1 MPSDRDRR
9 RPARPAQRTSGQ
21 DRSTNSWL
29 HVDPSAGRFSWRGS
43 AVIVVVVIV
52 AVVLVARLIQLQI
65 VEGPSLA
72 AEASQQRSAV
82 LADPA
87 KRGAIVDDTGRELA
101 YTMDARALSV
111 HPKNLLPWMEERH
124 ELDPE
129 DIAEPTERLEQII
142 RELPGMLGDDSEE
155 IRSDDLRRKLTSD
168 STYEVLVR
176 DVDPDKAEA
185 VADKFPE
192 ITAERQD
199 IRQYPNGAVAA
210 NVIGKIS
217 RDNQGQFGLELSQD
231 AKLQGIDGSRTVD
244 IGGTGNVVP
253 GSTRD
258 EHPSVNGDSYR
269 LTLDVDAQTYVQQ
282 ATQQAKEKSG
292 ADSASVVVMDATT
305 GKIRAMS
312 TSDTINPQGDLDKQL
327 ADGKEFGNRT
337 VEAAY
342 EPGSVAKVMTA
353 AAAIQE
359 GKTTPD
365 EVLQV
370 PGQIEMSGVTV
381 KDAWEH
387 GTVPYTTTGVFS
399 KSSNVGTLMLAD
411 RVGQEKYSDYLHK
424 FGIGQSAELG
434 LPGET
439 SGYVPDLNQWSGGT
453 FANLPIGQGMS
464 MNLVQ
469 MTSIYQ
475 AMANNG
481 VRVQPSLIDKVT
493 TADGTEV
500 PQPEPTSTEVVS
512 RETAR
517 AVVDMF
523 RGVNQNDPTGV
534 QQGTAPAAAVEGYQ
548 TSGKTGTAQQIDPDT
563 GAYSDSSYWITYA
576 GMAPAD
582 DPRYV
587 VGIMLDN
594 PQRGTDGSGGQSA
607 APLFHDVMSWLLDH
621 YNVPLSPDAAPRMTL
636 EAQ

>member
-1 MPSDRDRR
+1 MPSDRDRY
-9 RPARPAQRTSGQ
+9 RPTRPSRRTSEP

-29 HVDPSAGRFSWRGS
+29 QVDPSAGRFSWRGS
-43 AVIVVVVIV
+43 AVIIVVIV
-52 AVVLVARLIQLQI
+52 CTVVLVARLVQLQVI
-65 VEGPSLA
+65 EGPSLS
-72 AEASQQRSAV
+72 AEASQQRTAV

-87 KRGAIVDDTGRELA
+87 KRGAIVDDEG
-101 YTMDARALSV
+101 
-111 HPKNLLPWMEERH
+111 H
-124 ELDPE
+124 ELDP
-129 DIAEPTERLEQII
+129 DDVAEPTERLEQII
-142 RELPGMLGDDSEE
+142 REVPGMLGDGAQINPE
-155 IRSDDLRRKLTSD
+155 DLRRKLTSD

-185 VADKFPE
+185 VAKKFPE

-199 IRQYPNGAVAA
+199 VRQYPNGAVAA

-217 RDNQGQFGLELSQD
+217 RDNEGQFGLELSQD

-244 IGGTGNVVP
+244 IGGSGNVVP

-258 EHPSVNGDSYR
+258 EHPSVNGDTYH

-292 ADSASVVVMDATT
+292 ADSASVVVMDAKT
-305 GKIRAMS
+305 GKIRAMA

-327 ADGKEFGNRT
+327 DQGKEFGNRT

-342 EPGSVAKVMTA
+342 EPGSV
-353 AAAIQE
+353 AIQE

-399 KSSNVGTLMLAD
+399 KSSNVGTLMLAS
-411 RVGQEKYSDYLHK
+411 RVGQENYDKYLEK
-424 FGIGQSAELG
+424 FGIGQSLDLG

-469 MTSIYQ
+469 MTGIYQ
-475 AMANNG
+475 AMANSG
-481 VRVQPSLIDKVT
+481 VRVQPTLIDKVT
-493 TADGTEV
+493 SADGTDI
-500 PQPEPTSTEVVS
+500 PQPEPATTEVVS
-512 RETAR
+512 PQTAR
-517 AVVDMF
+517 TVVDMF
-523 RGVNQNDPTGV
+523 RGINQDDPTGV
-534 QQGTAPAAAVEGYQ
+534 QQGTAPAAAIQGY
-548 TSGKTGTAQQIDPDT
+548 
-563 GAYSDSSYWITYA
+563 
-576 GMAPAD
+576 
-582 DPRYV
+582 
-587 VGIMLDN
+587 
-594 PQRGTDGSGGQSA
+594 
-607 APLFHDVMSWLLDH
+607 
-621 YNVPLSPDAAPRMTL
+621 
-636 EAQ
+636 

>member
-1 MPSDRDRR
+1 VPSDRDRY
-9 RPARPAQRTSGQ
+9 RPTRPSRRTSEP

-29 HVDPSAGRFSWRGS
+29 QVDPSAGRFSWRGS
-43 AVIVVVVIV
+43 AVIIVVIV
-52 AVVLVARLIQLQI
+52 CTVVLVARLVQLQVI
-65 VEGPSLA
+65 EGPSLS
-72 AEASQQRSAV
+72 AEASQQRTAV

-87 KRGAIVDDTGRELA
+87 KRGAIVDDEGRELA

-111 HPKNLLPWMEERH
+111 HPKSLLPWMEERH
-124 ELDPE
+124 ELDP
-129 DIAEPTERLEQII
+129 DDVAEPTERLEQII
-142 RELPGMLGDDSEE
+142 REVPGMLGDGAQINPE
-155 IRSDDLRRKLTSD
+155 DLRRKLTSD

-185 VADKFPE
+185 VAKKFPE

-199 IRQYPNGAVAA
+199 VRQYPNGAVAA

-217 RDNQGQFGLELSQD
+217 RDNEGQFGLELSQD

-244 IGGTGNVVP
+244 IGGSGNVVP

-258 EHPSVNGDSYR
+258 EHPSVNGDTYH

-292 ADSASVVVMDATT
+292 ADSASVVVMDAKT
-305 GKIRAMS
+305 GKIRAMA

-327 ADGKEFGNRT
+327 DQGKEFGNRT

-399 KSSNVGTLMLAD
+399 KSSNVGTLMLAS
-411 RVGQEKYSDYLHK
+411 RVGQENYDKYLQK
-424 FGIGQSAELG
+424 FGIGQSLDLG

-469 MTSIYQ
+469 MTGIYQ
-475 AMANNG
+475 AMANSG
-481 VRVQPSLIDKVT
+481 VRVQPTLIDKVT
-493 TADGTEV
+493 SADGTDI
-500 PQPEPTSTEVVS
+500 PQPEPATTEVVS
-512 RETAR
+512 PQTAR
-517 AVVDMF
+517 TVVDMF
-523 RGVNQNDPTGV
+523 RGINQDDPTGV
-534 QQGTAPAAAVEGYQ
+534 QQGTAPAAAIQGYQ

-563 GAYSDSSYWITYA
+563 GAYSNSAYWITYA

-594 PQRGTDGSGGQSA
+594 PERSTDGTGGQSA

-621 YNVPLSPDAAPRMTL
+621 YNVPLSPEAAPRMTL

>member
-1 MPSDRDRR
+1 MTSDRDRY
-9 RPARPAQRTSGQ
+9 RPTRPSRRTSEP

-29 HVDPSAGRFSWRGS
+29 QVDPSAGRFSWRGS
-43 AVIVVVVIV
+43 AVIIVVIV
-52 AVVLVARLIQLQI
+52 CTVVLVARLVQLQVI
-65 VEGPSLA
+65 EGPSLS
-72 AEASQQRSAV
+72 AEASQQRTAV

-87 KRGAIVDDTGRELA
+87 KRGAIVDDEGRELA

-111 HPKNLLPWMEERH
+111 HPKSLLPWMEERH
-124 ELDPE
+124 ELDP
-129 DIAEPTERLEQII
+129 DDVAEPTERLEQII
-142 RELPGMLGDDSEE
+142 REVPGMLGDGAQINPE
-155 IRSDDLRRKLTSD
+155 DLRRKLTSD

-185 VADKFPE
+185 VAKKFPE

-199 IRQYPNGAVAA
+199 VRQYPNGAVAA

-217 RDNQGQFGLELSQD
+217 RDNEGQFGLELSQD

-244 IGGTGNVVP
+244 IGGSGNVVP

-258 EHPSVNGDSYR
+258 EHPSVNGDTYH

-292 ADSASVVVMDATT
+292 ADSASVVVMDAKT
-305 GKIRAMS
+305 GKIRAMA

-327 ADGKEFGNRT
+327 DQGKEFGNRT

-399 KSSNVGTLMLAD
+399 KSSNVGTLMLAS
-411 RVGQEKYSDYLHK
+411 RVGQENYDKYLQK
-424 FGIGQSAELG
+424 FGIGQSLDLG

-469 MTSIYQ
+469 MTGIYQ
-475 AMANNG
+475 AMANSG
-481 VRVQPSLIDKVT
+481 VRVQPTLIDKVT
-493 TADGTEV
+493 SADGTDI
-500 PQPEPTSTEVVS
+500 PQPEPATTEVVS
-512 RETAR
+512 PQTAR
-517 AVVDMF
+517 TVVDMF
-523 RGVNQNDPTGV
+523 RGINQDDPTGV
-534 QQGTAPAAAVEGYQ
+534 QQGTAPAAAIQGYQ

-563 GAYSDSSYWITYA
+563 GAYSNSAYWITYA

-594 PQRGTDGSGGQSA
+594 PERSTDGTGGQSA

-621 YNVPLSPDAAPRMTL
+621 YNVPLSPEAAPRMTL

>member
-1 MPSDRDRR
+1 MPSDRDRY
-9 RPARPAQRTSGQ
+9 RPTRPSRRTSEP

-29 HVDPSAGRFSWRGS
+29 QVDPSAGRFSWRGS
-43 AVIVVVVIV
+43 AVIIVVIV
-52 AVVLVARLIQLQI
+52 CTVVLVARLVQLQVI
-65 VEGPSLA
+65 EGPSLS
-72 AEASQQRSAV
+72 AEASQQRTAV

-87 KRGAIVDDTGRELA
+87 KRGAIVDDEGRELA

-111 HPKNLLPWMEERH
+111 HPKSLLPWMEERH
-124 ELDPE
+124 ELDP
-129 DIAEPTERLEQII
+129 DDVAEPTERLEQII
-142 RELPGMLGDDSEE
+142 REVPGMLGDGAQINPE
-155 IRSDDLRRKLTSD
+155 DLRRKLTSD

-185 VADKFPE
+185 VAKKFPE

-199 IRQYPNGAVAA
+199 VRQYPNGAVAA

-217 RDNQGQFGLELSQD
+217 RDNEGQFGLELSQD

-244 IGGTGNVVP
+244 IGGSGNVVP

-258 EHPSVNGDSYR
+258 EHPSVNGDTYH

-292 ADSASVVVMDATT
+292 ADSASVVVMDAKT
-305 GKIRAMS
+305 GKIRAMA

-327 ADGKEFGNRT
+327 DQGKEFGNRT

-399 KSSNVGTLMLAD
+399 KSSNVGTLMLAS
-411 RVGQEKYSDYLHK
+411 RVGQENYDKYLQK
-424 FGIGQSAELG
+424 FGIGQSLDLG

-469 MTSIYQ
+469 MTGIYQ
-475 AMANNG
+475 AMANSG
-481 VRVQPSLIDKVT
+481 VRVQPTLIDKVT
-493 TADGTEV
+493 SADGTDI
-500 PQPEPTSTEVVS
+500 PQPEPATTEVVS
-512 RETAR
+512 PQTAR
-517 AVVDMF
+517 TVVDMF
-523 RGVNQNDPTGV
+523 RGINQDDPTGV
-534 QQGTAPAAAVEGYQ
+534 QQGTAPAAAIQGYQ

-563 GAYSDSSYWITYA
+563 GAYSNSAYWITYA

-594 PQRGTDGSGGQSA
+594 PERSTDGTGGQSA

-621 YNVPLSPDAAPRMTL
+621 YNVPLSPEAAPRMTL

>member
-1 MPSDRDRR
+1 MPSDRDRY
-9 RPARPAQRTSGQ
+9 RPTRPSQRTSEP
-21 DRSTNSWL
+21 DRSMNSWL
-29 HVDPSAGRFSWRGS
+29 QVDPSAGRFSWRGS
-43 AVIVVVVIV
+43 AVIVVVIV
-52 AVVLVARLIQLQI
+52 CTVVLVARLVQLQVI
-65 VEGPSLA
+65 EGPSLS
-72 AEASQQRSAV
+72 AEASQQRTAV

-87 KRGAIVDDTGRELA
+87 KRGAIVDDDGRELA

-124 ELDPE
+124 ELDP
-129 DIAEPTERLEQII
+129 DDVAEPTERLEQII
-142 RELPGMLGDDSEE
+142 REVPGMLGDGAQINPE
-155 IRSDDLRRKLTSD
+155 DLRRKLTSD

-185 VADKFPE
+185 VAKKFPE

-199 IRQYPNGAVAA
+199 VRQYPNGAVAA

-217 RDNQGQFGLELSQD
+217 RDNEGQFGLELSQD

-244 IGGTGNVVP
+244 IGGSGNVVP

-258 EHPSVNGDSYR
+258 EHPSVNGDTYH

-292 ADSASVVVMDATT
+292 ADSASVVVMDAKT
-305 GKIRAMS
+305 GKIRAMA

-327 ADGKEFGNRT
+327 DQGKEFGNRT

-411 RVGQEKYSDYLHK
+411 RVGQDSYDKYLKK
-424 FGIGQSAELG
+424 FGIGQSLDLG

-464 MNLVQ
+464 MNIVQ
-469 MTSIYQ
+469 MTGIYQ
-475 AMANNG
+475 AMANSG
-481 VRVQPSLIDKVT
+481 VRVQPTLIDKVT
-493 TADGTEV
+493 TADGTDI
-500 PQPEPTSTEVVS
+500 PQPEPATTEVVS
-512 RETAR
+512 PQTAR
-517 AVVDMF
+517 TVVDMF
-523 RGVNQNDPTGV
+523 RGINQDDPTGV
-534 QQGTAPAAAVEGYQ
+534 QQGTAPAAAIEGYQ

-563 GAYSDSSYWITYA
+563 GAYSNSAYWITYA

-594 PQRGTDGSGGQSA
+594 PERSTDGTGGQSA

-621 YNVPLSPDAAPRMTL
+621 YNVPLSPEAAPRMTL

>member
-1 MPSDRDRR
+1 M
-9 RPARPAQRTSGQ
+9 
-21 DRSTNSWL
+21 
-29 HVDPSAGRFSWRGS
+29 GRFSWRGS
-43 AVIVVVVIV
+43 AVIVVVVVV
-52 AVVLVARLIQLQI
+52 AVVLVARLVQLQVI
-65 VEGPSLA
+65 EGPSLA
-72 AEASQQRSAV
+72 AEASQQRTAV
-82 LADPA
+82 LSDPA
-87 KRGAIVDDTGRELA
+87 KRGAILDNAGRELA

-111 HPKNLLPWMEERH
+111 HPNKLLSWMQERH
-124 ELDPE
+124 DIDPE
-129 DIAEPTERLEQII
+129 NVAAPPERLDQIVD
-142 RELPGMLGDDSEE
+142 ELPGMLGDGAE
-155 IRSDDLRRKLTSD
+155 ISSDDLRRKLTSD
-168 STYEVLVR
+168 SSYEVLVR

-185 VADKFPE
+185 VAEKFPE

-199 IRQYPNGAVAA
+199 IRQYPNGAVGA

-244 IGGTGNVVP
+244 IGSLGNTVP

-269 LTLDVDAQTYVQQ
+269 LTLDVDAQTYAQQAVQQ
-282 ATQQAKEKSG
+282 AKDKSG
-292 ADSASVVVMDATT
+292 ADSASVVVMDA
-305 GKIRAMS
+305 KSAQIRAMA

-327 ADGKEFGNRT
+327 SQGKEFGNRV
-337 VEAAY
+337 VESAY

-353 AAAIQE
+353 AAALQE

-365 EVLQV
+365 EVIQV

-387 GTVPYTTTGVFS
+387 GTVPYTTTGIFG

-411 RVGQEKYSDYLHK
+411 RVGQEKYSEYLQK
-424 FGIGQSAELG
+424 FGIGQSLDLG

-469 MTSIYQ
+469 MTNIYQ
-475 AMANNG
+475 AMANGG

-493 TADGTEV
+493 TADGTDI
-500 PQPEPTSTEVVS
+500 PQPERKSTEVVTPQ
-512 RETAR
+512 TAR
-517 AVVDMF
+517 TVVDMF
-523 RGVNQNDPTGV
+523 RAINQNDPTGV
-534 QQGTAPAAAVEGYQ
+534 QQGTAPAANIEGYQ

-563 GAYSDSSYWITYA
+563 GAYSNSSYWITYA

-594 PQRGTDGSGGQSA
+594 PQRSTDGTGGQSA
-607 APLFHDVMSWLLDH
+607 APLFHDIMSWLLDH
-621 YNVPLSPDAAPRMTL
+621 YNVPLSPAPAPRMTL

>member
-1 MPSDRDRR
+1 
-9 RPARPAQRTSGQ
+9 
-21 DRSTNSWL
+21 
-29 HVDPSAGRFSWRGS
+29 VGRFSWRGS
-43 AVIVVVVIV
+43 AVIVVVVVV
-52 AVVLVARLIQLQI
+52 AVVLVARLVQLQVI
-65 VEGPSLA
+65 EGPSLA
-72 AEASQQRSAV
+72 AEASQQRTAV
-82 LADPA
+82 LSDPA
-87 KRGAIVDDTGRELA
+87 KRGAILDNAGRELA

-111 HPKNLLPWMEERH
+111 HPNKLLSWMQERH
-124 ELDPE
+124 DIDPE
-129 DIAEPTERLEQII
+129 NVAAPPERLDQIVD
-142 RELPGMLGDDSEE
+142 ELPGMLGDGAE
-155 IRSDDLRRKLTSD
+155 ISSDDLRRKLTSD
-168 STYEVLVR
+168 SSYEVLVR

-185 VADKFPE
+185 VAEKFPE

-199 IRQYPNGAVAA
+199 IRQYPNGAVGA

-244 IGGTGNVVP
+244 IGSLGNTVP

-269 LTLDVDAQTYVQQ
+269 LTLDVDAQTYAQQAVQQ
-282 ATQQAKEKSG
+282 AKDKSG
-292 ADSASVVVMDATT
+292 ADSASVVVMDA
-305 GKIRAMS
+305 KSAQIRAMA

-327 ADGKEFGNRT
+327 SQGKEFGNRV
-337 VEAAY
+337 VESAY

-353 AAAIQE
+353 AAALQE

-365 EVLQV
+365 EVIQV

-387 GTVPYTTTGVFS
+387 GTVPYTTTGIFG

-411 RVGQEKYSDYLHK
+411 RVGQEKYSEYLQK
-424 FGIGQSAELG
+424 FGIGQSLDLG

-469 MTSIYQ
+469 MTNIYQ
-475 AMANNG
+475 AMANGG

-493 TADGTEV
+493 TADGTDI
-500 PQPEPTSTEVVS
+500 PQPERKSTEVVTPQ
-512 RETAR
+512 TAR
-517 AVVDMF
+517 TVVDMF
-523 RGVNQNDPTGV
+523 RAINQNDPTGV
-534 QQGTAPAAAVEGYQ
+534 QQGTAPAANIEGYQ

-563 GAYSDSSYWITYA
+563 GAYSNSSYWITYA

-594 PQRGTDGSGGQSA
+594 PQRSTDGTGGQSA
-607 APLFHDVMSWLLDH
+607 APLFHDIMSWLLDH
-621 YNVPLSPDAAPRMTL
+621 YNVPLSPAPAPRMTL

>member
-1 MPSDRDRR
+1 MPSDRDRY
-9 RPARPAQRTSGQ
+9 RPTRPSQRTSEP
-21 DRSTNSWL
+21 DRSMNSWL
-29 HVDPSAGRFSWRGS
+29 QVDPSAGRFSWRGS
-43 AVIVVVVIV
+43 AVIVVVIV
-52 AVVLVARLIQLQI
+52 CTVVLVARLVQLQVI
-65 VEGPSLA
+65 EGPSLS
-72 AEASQQRSAV
+72 AEASQQRTAV

-87 KRGAIVDDTGRELA
+87 KRGAIVDDDGRELA

-124 ELDPE
+124 ELDP
-129 DIAEPTERLEQII
+129 DDVAEPTERLEQII
-142 RELPGMLGDDSEE
+142 REVPGMLGDGAQINPE
-155 IRSDDLRRKLTSD
+155 DLRRKLTSD

-185 VADKFPE
+185 VAKKFPE

-199 IRQYPNGAVAA
+199 VRQYPNGAVAA

-217 RDNQGQFGLELSQD
+217 RDNEGQFGLELSQD

-244 IGGTGNVVP
+244 IGGSGNVVP

-258 EHPSVNGDSYR
+258 EHPSVNGDTYH

-292 ADSASVVVMDATT
+292 ADSASVVVMDAKT
-305 GKIRAMS
+305 GKIRAMA

-327 ADGKEFGNRT
+327 DQGKEFGNRT

-411 RVGQEKYSDYLHK
+411 RVGQDSYDKYLKK
-424 FGIGQSAELG
+424 FGIGQSLDLG

-469 MTSIYQ
+469 MTGIYQ
-475 AMANNG
+475 AMANSG
-481 VRVQPSLIDKVT
+481 VRVQPTLIDKVT
-493 TADGTEV
+493 TADRTDI
-500 PQPEPTSTEVVS
+500 PQPEPATTEVVS
-512 RETAR
+512 PQTAR
-517 AVVDMF
+517 TVVDMF
-523 RGVNQNDPTGV
+523 RGINQDDPTGV
-534 QQGTAPAAAVEGYQ
+534 QQGTAPAAAIEGYQ

-563 GAYSDSSYWITYA
+563 GAYSNSAYWITYA

-594 PQRGTDGSGGQSA
+594 PERSTDGTGGQSA

-621 YNVPLSPDAAPRMTL
+621 YNVPLSPEAAPRMTL

>member
-1 MPSDRDRR
+1 M
-9 RPARPAQRTSGQ
+9 
-21 DRSTNSWL
+21 
-29 HVDPSAGRFSWRGS
+29 
-43 AVIVVVVIV
+43 IVVIV
-52 AVVLVARLIQLQI
+52 CTVVLVARLVQLQVI
-65 VEGPSLA
+65 EGPSLS
-72 AEASQQRSAV
+72 AEASQQRTAV

-87 KRGAIVDDTGRELA
+87 KRGAIVDDEGRELA

-111 HPKNLLPWMEERH
+111 HPKSLLPWMEERH
-124 ELDPE
+124 ELDP
-129 DIAEPTERLEQII
+129 DDVAEPTERLEQII
-142 RELPGMLGDDSEE
+142 REVPGMLGDGAQINPE
-155 IRSDDLRRKLTSD
+155 DLRRKLTSD

-185 VADKFPE
+185 VAKKFPE

-199 IRQYPNGAVAA
+199 VRQYPNGAVAA

-217 RDNQGQFGLELSQD
+217 RDNEGQFGLELSQD

-244 IGGTGNVVP
+244 IGGSGNVVP

-258 EHPSVNGDSYR
+258 EHPSVNGDTYH

-292 ADSASVVVMDATT
+292 ADSASVVVMDAKT
-305 GKIRAMS
+305 GKIRAMA

-327 ADGKEFGNRT
+327 DQGKEFGNRT

-399 KSSNVGTLMLAD
+399 KSSNVGTLMLAS
-411 RVGQEKYSDYLHK
+411 RVGQENYDKYLQK
-424 FGIGQSAELG
+424 FGIGQSLDLG

-469 MTSIYQ
+469 MTGIYQ
-475 AMANNG
+475 AMANSG
-481 VRVQPSLIDKVT
+481 VRVQPTLIDKVT
-493 TADGTEV
+493 SADGTDI
-500 PQPEPTSTEVVS
+500 PQPEPATTEVVS
-512 RETAR
+512 PQTAR
-517 AVVDMF
+517 TVVDMF
-523 RGVNQNDPTGV
+523 RGINQDDPTGV
-534 QQGTAPAAAVEGYQ
+534 QQGTAPAAAIQGYQ

-563 GAYSDSSYWITYA
+563 GAYSNSAYWITYA

-594 PQRGTDGSGGQSA
+594 PERSTDGTGGQSA

-621 YNVPLSPDAAPRMTL
+621 YNVPLSPEAAPRMTL

>member
-1 MPSDRDRR
+1 MPSDRDRY
-9 RPARPAQRTSGQ
+9 RPTRPSQRTSEP
-21 DRSTNSWL
+21 DRSMNSWL
-29 HVDPSAGRFSWRGS
+29 QVDPSAGRFSWRGS
-43 AVIVVVVIV
+43 AVIVVVIV
-52 AVVLVARLIQLQI
+52 CTVVLVARLVQLQVI
-65 VEGPSLA
+65 EGPSLS
-72 AEASQQRSAV
+72 AEASQQRTAV

-87 KRGAIVDDTGRELA
+87 KRGAIVDDDGRELA

-124 ELDPE
+124 ELDP
-129 DIAEPTERLEQII
+129 DDVAEPTERLEQII
-142 RELPGMLGDDSEE
+142 REVPGMLGDGAQINPE
-155 IRSDDLRRKLTSD
+155 DLRRKLTSD

-185 VADKFPE
+185 VAKKFPE

-199 IRQYPNGAVAA
+199 VRQYPNGAVAA

-217 RDNQGQFGLELSQD
+217 RDNEGQFGLELSQD

-244 IGGTGNVVP
+244 IGGSGNVVP

-258 EHPSVNGDSYR
+258 EHPSVNGDTYH

-292 ADSASVVVMDATT
+292 ADSASVVVMDAKT
-305 GKIRAMS
+305 GKIRAMA

-327 ADGKEFGNRT
+327 DQGKEFGNRT

-411 RVGQEKYSDYLHK
+411 RVGQDSYDKYLKK
-424 FGIGQSAELG
+424 FGIGQSLDLG
-434 LPGET
+434 LLGET

-469 MTSIYQ
+469 MTGIYQ
-475 AMANNG
+475 AMANSG
-481 VRVQPSLIDKVT
+481 VRVQPTLIDKVT
-493 TADGTEV
+493 TADGTDI
-500 PQPEPTSTEVVS
+500 PQPEPATTEVVS
-512 RETAR
+512 PQTAR
-517 AVVDMF
+517 TVVDMF
-523 RGVNQNDPTGV
+523 RGINQDDPTGV
-534 QQGTAPAAAVEGYQ
+534 QQGTAPAAAIEGYQ

-563 GAYSDSSYWITYA
+563 GAYSNSAYWITYA

-594 PQRGTDGSGGQSA
+594 PERSTDGTGGQSA

-621 YNVPLSPDAAPRMTL
+621 YNVPLSPEAAPRMTL

>member
-1 MPSDRDRR
+1 MPSDRDRY
-9 RPARPAQRTSGQ
+9 RPTRPSRRTSEP

-29 HVDPSAGRFSWRGS
+29 QVDPSAGRFSWRGS
-43 AVIVVVVIV
+43 AVIIVVIV
-52 AVVLVARLIQLQI
+52 CTVVLVARLVQLQVI
-65 VEGPSLA
+65 EGPSLS
-72 AEASQQRSAV
+72 AEASQQRTAV

-87 KRGAIVDDTGRELA
+87 KRGAIVDDEGRELA

-111 HPKNLLPWMEERH
+111 HPKSLLPWMEERH
-124 ELDPE
+124 ELDP
-129 DIAEPTERLEQII
+129 DDVAEPTERLEQII
-142 RELPGMLGDDSEE
+142 REVPGMLGDGAQINPE
-155 IRSDDLRRKLTSD
+155 DLRRKLTSD

-185 VADKFPE
+185 VAKKFPE

-199 IRQYPNGAVAA
+199 VRQYPNGAVAA

-217 RDNQGQFGLELSQD
+217 RDNEGQFGLELSQD

-244 IGGTGNVVP
+244 IGGSGNVVP

-258 EHPSVNGDSYR
+258 EHPSVNGDTYH

-292 ADSASVVVMDATT
+292 ADSASVVVMDAKT
-305 GKIRAMS
+305 GKIRAMA

-327 ADGKEFGNRT
+327 DQGKEFGNRT

-399 KSSNVGTLMLAD
+399 KSSNVGTLMLAS
-411 RVGQEKYSDYLHK
+411 RVGQENYDKYLQK
-424 FGIGQSAELG
+424 FGIGQSLDLG

-469 MTSIYQ
+469 MTGIYQ
-475 AMANNG
+475 AMANSG
-481 VRVQPSLIDKVT
+481 VRVQPTLIDKVT
-493 TADGTEV
+493 SADGTDI
-500 PQPEPTSTEVVS
+500 PQPEPATTEVVS
-512 RETAR
+512 PQTAR
-517 AVVDMF
+517 TVVDMF
-523 RGVNQNDPTGV
+523 RGINQDDPTGV
-534 QQGTAPAAAVEGYQ
+534 QQGTAPAAAIQGYQ
-548 TSGKTGTAQQIDPDT
+548 TSGKTGTAQQIDPET
-563 GAYSDSSYWITYA
+563 GAYSNSAYWITYA

-594 PQRGTDGSGGQSA
+594 PERSTDGTGGQSA

-621 YNVPLSPDAAPRMTL
+621 YNVPLSPEAAPRMTL

>member
-1 MPSDRDRR
+1 
-9 RPARPAQRTSGQ
+9 
-21 DRSTNSWL
+21 
-29 HVDPSAGRFSWRGS
+29 
-43 AVIVVVVIV
+43 
-52 AVVLVARLIQLQI
+52 
-65 VEGPSLA
+65 
-72 AEASQQRSAV
+72 
-82 LADPA
+82 
-87 KRGAIVDDTGRELA
+87 
-101 YTMDARALSV
+101 MDA
-111 HPKNLLPWMEERH
+111 K
-124 ELDPE
+124 
-129 DIAEPTERLEQII
+129 
-142 RELPGMLGDDSEE
+142 
-155 IRSDDLRRKLTSD
+155 
-168 STYEVLVR
+168 
-176 DVDPDKAEA
+176 
-185 VADKFPE
+185 
-192 ITAERQD
+192 
-199 IRQYPNGAVAA
+199 
-210 NVIGKIS
+210 
-217 RDNQGQFGLELSQD
+217 
-231 AKLQGIDGSRTVD
+231 
-244 IGGTGNVVP
+244 
-253 GSTRD
+253 
-258 EHPSVNGDSYR
+258 
-269 LTLDVDAQTYVQQ
+269 
-282 ATQQAKEKSG
+282 
-292 ADSASVVVMDATT
+292 T
-305 GKIRAMS
+305 GKIRAMA

-327 ADGKEFGNRT
+327 DQGKEFGNRT

-411 RVGQEKYSDYLHK
+411 RVGQDSYDKYLKK
-424 FGIGQSAELG
+424 FGIGQSLDLG

-469 MTSIYQ
+469 MTGIYQ
-475 AMANNG
+475 AMANSG
-481 VRVQPSLIDKVT
+481 VRVQPTLIDKVT
-493 TADGTEV
+493 TADGTDI
-500 PQPEPTSTEVVS
+500 PQPEPATTEVVS
-512 RETAR
+512 PQTAR
-517 AVVDMF
+517 TVVDMF
-523 RGVNQNDPTGV
+523 RGINQDDPTGV
-534 QQGTAPAAAVEGYQ
+534 QQGTAPAAAIEGYQ

-563 GAYSDSSYWITYA
+563 GAYSNSAYWITYA

-594 PQRGTDGSGGQSA
+594 PERSTDGTGGQSA

-621 YNVPLSPDAAPRMTL
+621 YNVPLSPEAAPRMTL

>member
-1 MPSDRDRR
+1 MPSDRDRY
-9 RPARPAQRTSGQ
+9 RPTRPSQRTSEP
-21 DRSTNSWL
+21 DRSMNSWL
-29 HVDPSAGRFSWRGS
+29 QVDPSAGRFSWRGS
-43 AVIVVVVIV
+43 AVIVVVIV
-52 AVVLVARLIQLQI
+52 CTVVLVARLVQLQVI
-65 VEGPSLA
+65 EGPSLS
-72 AEASQQRSAV
+72 AEASQQRTAV

-87 KRGAIVDDTGRELA
+87 KRGAIVDDDGRELA

-124 ELDPE
+124 ELDP
-129 DIAEPTERLEQII
+129 DDVAEPTERLEQII
-142 RELPGMLGDDSEE
+142 REVPGMLGDGAQINPE
-155 IRSDDLRRKLTSD
+155 DLRRKLTSD

-185 VADKFPE
+185 VAKKFPE

-199 IRQYPNGAVAA
+199 VRQYPNGAVAA

-217 RDNQGQFGLELSQD
+217 RDNEGQFGLELSQD

-244 IGGTGNVVP
+244 IGGSGNVVP

-258 EHPSVNGDSYR
+258 EHPSVNGDTYH

-292 ADSASVVVMDATT
+292 ADSASVVVMDAKT
-305 GKIRAMS
+305 GKIRAMA

-327 ADGKEFGNRT
+327 DQGKEFGNRT

-411 RVGQEKYSDYLHK
+411 RVGQDSYDKYLKK
-424 FGIGQSAELG
+424 FGIGQSLDLG

-469 MTSIYQ
+469 MTGIYQ
-475 AMANNG
+475 AMANSG
-481 VRVQPSLIDKVT
+481 VRVQPTLIDKVT
-493 TADGTEV
+493 TADGTDI
-500 PQPEPTSTEVVS
+500 PQPEPATTEVVS
-512 RETAR
+512 PQTAR
-517 AVVDMF
+517 TVVDMF
-523 RGVNQNDPTGV
+523 RGINQDDPTGV
-534 QQGTAPAAAVEGYQ
+534 QQGTAPAAAIEGYQ

-563 GAYSDSSYWITYA
+563 GAYSNSAYWITYA

-594 PQRGTDGSGGQSA
+594 PERSTDGTGGQSA

-621 YNVPLSPDAAPRMTL
+621 YNVPLSPEAAPRMTL